1 MRKILAGMAALMR
14 ASFSAYAQDA
24 SNTHV
29 HHLMEPNTLAPPGQD
44 WAKARADKSPRRLTH
59 SV

>member
-44 WAKARADKSPRRLTH
+44 WAKARAD
-59 SV
+59 